1 MSSRDESDAES
12 MSTDML
18 EDICDGSQY
27 HLSINSRESRYTI
40 LDRIKQS
47 QEEWK
52 GALLSTRNMGKV
64 LYQLFKAAVNEISQ
78 RFTNF
83 W

>member
-12 MSTDML
+12 MYMDML
-18 EDICDGSQY
+18 EDICDGIQY

-40 LDRIKQS
+40 IDRIKQS